1 MGYSIMLQSLV
12 ASEDI
17 TFSKFLH
24 FFPELSPYLHCQ
36 IMDYRYIDEE
46 DLLRFMKKEEVDN
59 VLPLFEGAAETG
71 KIKRKSLKNCLVS
84 SLANYFPIESM
95 TPYYYLFFLIC
106 NFVLKSCIF
115 IS

>member
-1 MGYSIMLQSLV
+1 
-12 ASEDI
+12 
-17 TFSKFLH
+17 
-24 FFPELSPYLHCQ
+24 
-36 IMDYRYIDEE
+36 MDYRYIDEE

-71 KIKRKSLKNCLVS
+71 KIKRKSLKNWLVS

-95 TPYYYLFFLIC
+95 TPSYYLFFKIC

-115 IS
+115 ISCTSFSFNFVMAIWMPITF

>member
-1 MGYSIMLQSLV
+1 VRISPSQSSSI
-12 ASEDI
+12 
-17 TFSKFLH
+17 FFLN
-24 FFPELSPYLHCQ
+24 SPYLHCQ

-46 DLLRFMKKEEVDN
+46 DLLCFMKMEEVDN

-95 TPYYYLFFLIC
+95 TPYYYLFF
-106 NFVLKSCIF
+106 
-115 IS
+115 